1 MVGFIKRLFGS
12 KPKAE
17 KTEEGE
23 AQSVAP
29 QPKKKGSQAFYLSP
43 DEAKTFGNIEFM
55 RTTTTIK
62 RSFPK
67 TLDGEA
73 VEVTE
78 QVSSMEK
85 ASSANGQKPN
95 PEAEM
100 PSASTET
107 QSERRQADSSM
118 DMFRNMA
125 RDINKKS

>member
-17 KTEEGE
+17 KTEERE
-23 AQSVAP
+23 AQPVTPKP
-29 QPKKKGSQAFYLSP
+29 QKRGSQSFYLSP

-62 RSFPK
+62 RTFPK
-67 TLDGEA
+67 SLSGEA
-73 VEVTE
+73 TEVTE

-85 ASSANGQKPN
+85 AKSAKDRKPN
-95 PEAEM
+95 AEAEM